1 MRILLFGRLRDL
13 AGASEIAVSERMAT
27 LSDLRRFLAREHPE
41 LALAVAESCVRVAI
55 DRRIV
60 ALEADLGDAR
70 EVAFMP
76 PMSGG

>member
-13 AGASEIAVSERMAT
+13 VGASEIVVCEPMAT
-27 LSDLRRFLAREHPE
+27 LSDLRHFLAQEYPE
-41 LALAVAESCVRVAI
+41 LASAVAESCVRVAV
-55 DRRIV
+55 DQRIV
-60 ALEADLGDAR
+60 AREADIGDAS